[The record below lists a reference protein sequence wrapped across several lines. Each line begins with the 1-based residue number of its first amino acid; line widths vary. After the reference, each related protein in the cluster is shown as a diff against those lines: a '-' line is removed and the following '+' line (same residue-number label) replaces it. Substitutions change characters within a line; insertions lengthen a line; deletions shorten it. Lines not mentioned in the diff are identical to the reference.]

1 MMGESTAQMPALTEL
16 NAIEVLRG
24 RRPLKA
30 LASSASDWDAV
41 PTKTLSGADLMPE
54 LNQVRIPTVISSAE
68 APTSERE
75 KPSQPPAS
83 GRGERVERG
92 EERRAPLATSQAV
105 RVVLWKDAN
114 GVHVAPQ
121 GTLVSAITV
130 DVMVVALDP
139 SADIRAWLDPSHRK
153 SPQ

>member
-1 MMGESTAQMPALTEL
+1 MINDNTAQMPALTEL

-41 PTKTLSGADLMPE
+41 PTKTLSGADLSDLAAPR
-54 LNQVRIPTVISSAE
+54 LIVTAE
-68 APTSERE
+68 E
-75 KPSQPPAS
+75 PPAPES
-83 GRGERVERG
+83 EPPETSAPASARPD
-92 EERRAPLATSQAV
+92 ERRAPLATSQAV

-114 GVHVAPQ
+114 GVHVAPH

-130 DVMVVALDP
+130 DAMVVALDP

-153 SPQ
+153 GSA